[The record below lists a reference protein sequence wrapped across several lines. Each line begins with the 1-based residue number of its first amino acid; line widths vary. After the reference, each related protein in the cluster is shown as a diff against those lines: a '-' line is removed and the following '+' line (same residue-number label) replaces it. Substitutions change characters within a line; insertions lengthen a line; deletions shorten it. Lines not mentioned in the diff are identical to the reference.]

1 MRRFSLLL
9 ALVFLVAS
17 ATTAPPQTP
26 TYSAGLALGSR
37 VDFASKAHREYD
49 CNPSNQFDGFT
60 WCSKKENEKEKR
72 GSFNAHYSILHS
84 GNGTAVYINRFQ
96 EPAFWSDDD
105 EVSDDIARYS
115 RKIGQDPKI
124 LKMPHRTGFPDGT
137 IAVWGTRCA
146 GATR

>member
-26 TYSAGLALGSR
+26 TYSVAGLALGSR
-37 VDFASKAHREYD
+37 VDFASKAYREYD
-49 CNPSNQFDGFT
+49 CNPSDQFDGFT

-96 EPAFWSDDD
+96 EPAFWSDD
-105 EVSDDIARYS
+105 EVSDDIARY
-115 RKIGQDPKI
+115 
-124 LKMPHRTGFPDGT
+124 
-137 IAVWGTRCA
+137 
-146 GATR
+146 